1 MAKAILEFNLPED
14 AEQFMLAVKGWDM
27 MQVISELDED
37 LRVQTKYAPDTMSQ
51 EVYDTLKQTRNKLR
65 ELMANYDV
73 AINLLK

>member
-1 MAKAILEFNLPED
+1 MAKAILEFNLPDEQ
-14 AEQFMLAVKGWDM
+14 EQFMLAVKGWDM

>member
-1 MAKAILEFNLPED
+1 MAKAILEFNLPD
-14 AEQFMLAVKGWDM
+14 DQEQFMLAVKGWDM

>member
-1 MAKAILEFNLPED
+1 MAKAILEFNLPD
-14 AEQFMLAVKGWDM
+14 DQEQFMLAVKGWDM

-51 EVYDTLKQTRNKLR
+51 EAYDTLKQTRNKLR